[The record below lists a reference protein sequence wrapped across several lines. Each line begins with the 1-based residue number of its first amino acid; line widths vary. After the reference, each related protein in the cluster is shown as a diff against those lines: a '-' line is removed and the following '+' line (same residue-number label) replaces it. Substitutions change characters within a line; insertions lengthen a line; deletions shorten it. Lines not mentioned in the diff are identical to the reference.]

1 MGEEIANC
9 LSHGIGFVAILVAAP
24 FLIVHAAERGG
35 TTGLIGA
42 SVFALTAAAM
52 YLASAIYHALP
63 RNRTKEFFRLV
74 DHAAIY
80 LLIAGTYTP
89 FTLGVLRGTVGS
101 GLFALV
107 WTMAIAGVLWKL
119 VSGVRYKRVSTVL
132 YVAMGWV
139 GVIAV
144 KPLLELMPTEGI
156 LWLLAGGLGYT
167 FGVPFYAAHKVRY
180 SHFVWHLFV
189 LAGTSCHFVAVLA
202 YSG

>member
-1 MGEEIANC
+1 M
-9 LSHGIGFVAILVAAP
+9 SHGVGLVAILIAAP

-35 TTGLIGA
+35 TTSLVGA
-42 SVFALTAAAM
+42 CVFAATAAAM
-52 YLASAIYHALP
+52 YLASTIYHALP
-63 RNRTKEFFRLV
+63 PNRTKDLFQLV
-74 DHAAIY
+74 DHATIY
-80 LLIAGTYTP
+80 LLIAGSYTP

-101 GLFALV
+101 GLFALI
-107 WTMAIAGVLWKL
+107 WTLAIAGIVWKF
-119 VSGVRYKRVSTVL
+119 VFGVRYKRVSTVL

-167 FGVPFYAAHKVRY
+167 FGVPFYVAHRMRY